1 MYGAGQYYIEDDD
14 DVPPG
19 FEGRRG
25 RHGPQQAEHP
35 PGNSSYVAP
44 QYTHAPHAQQHS
56 TSTAAHQ
63 QPSYSSNGYQQHQP
77 LYQQPAPPSANGH
90 GYSNPNMG
98 PSYQQQ
104 LGRMGSGEMA
114 AAAMPRA
121 LGGTRQFQRALS
133 GSVAAAQ
140 QQPSRPSAPP
150 QRPQSGPKSPR
161 SAAAANPRFAAPD
174 YGEYGNDSDGD
185 YGATP
190 NSMRRRNSSGKL
202 HPHRGSSVS
211 PGPGYHSSSSSPG
224 RPMAGSSS
232 YGRPA
237 APLPP
242 AAAAAAVA
250 AAAAAASSTA
260 APSPSASQQ
269 AAAAAGAGNSSNS
282 APGRPPVAASPEP
295 EPDYGEYDVNEEYGQ
310 EARGGGR
317 RRQTR
322 QGGGGSSSSRPR
334 SSSRSGRGPAPEMAV
349 AAARQALAGIAP
361 PPSGRTP
368 RNARV
373 SLCVE

>member
-1 MYGAGQYYIEDDD
+1 MYGAGQYYNDDDD

-35 PGNSSYVAP
+35 PGNSSDTAP
-44 QYTHAPHAQQHS
+44 QYTHAPYAQQHS
-56 TSTAAHQ
+56 PSIAAHQ
-63 QPSYSSNGYQQHQP
+63 QPPYSSNRYQEHQQQPYQQT
-77 LYQQPAPPSANGH
+77 APPSANGH
-90 GYSNPNMG
+90 GQPNMG
-98 PSYQQQ
+98 PSHQQP
-104 LGRMGSGEMA
+104 LGRMGSGDMA

-121 LGGTRQFQRALS
+121 LGGARQFQRALS

-140 QQPSRPSAPP
+140 QHPARPSAPP

-190 NSMRRRNSSGKL
+190 SSMRRRNSSGKL

-224 RPMAGSSS
+224 RLLAGSSS

-269 AAAAAGAGNSSNS
+269 AAAAAAGGGNST
-282 APGRPPVAASPEP
+282 PGRPPVAASPEP
-295 EPDYGEYDVNEEYGQ
+295 EPDYGEYDADEDYGQ

-322 QGGGGSSSSRPR
+322 QGGGGSSSMPR

-373 SLCVE
+373 SLCVV